1 MLKTTKHLLAL
12 ALSAAMLLGSPGML
26 TAFADN
32 GDDLAMAKSLSVQT
46 IGDSGNNASKN
57 TIAPESN
64 NSAAVVEQI
73 NSLPT
78 TDNLANYTPTIE
90 LNPEDEGYQ
99 EAYQAALDAY
109 YSQIQEQVKAARAS
123 YDALTEEQKVV
134 FDATVLAKLESLENL
149 FAMREQINMLPEG
162 ESDYTVTQDG
172 NTFTTSEGIKIIYQF
187 TDYLTGKDLTN
198 DPAFADT
205 KAFVDEGFLQF
216 PELNGRALNNDR
228 EPDGPK
234 FTIPAAYD
242 YNKENKKFFNF
253 TYENDSGET
262 IHRILRD
269 VHYQFEGG
277 GNGSSNTTT
286 GIMPNPPMAPFLFD
300 STNGATLTVNYVF
313 RNEGDPNLQ
322 NDILTNEI
330 QNLNPSII
338 INGQEMPR
346 EENDDNITFYV
357 NSKEDIF
364 LTYSPTMDM
373 KKLGFD
379 GSAEGEGWNYL
390 LYFYGNI
397 SDDSIIYLHFTFD
410 ENIDLENSII
420 EPKLES
426 DMFSYDSYFI
436 EGQDLTIVCHWDSQ
450 KADENWPDPQTLI
463 TLSGLQLKIRD
474 DWEGDSLTIQ
484 NYGWVDGFAIASN
497 NYAWRIDGGEKYDTL
512 VLKLKSTDPAPDP
525 TPDPEPQPEPDP
537 EPDRPSR
544 PSRDDDDDWEPL
556 PDAPVKEKAETV
568 EVETEVPE
576 QTETQTPVQQPE
588 KHNPETGDA
597 SFAPVS
603 LALAA
608 ASLSA
613 AALLARKRK

>member
-1 MLKTTKHLLAL
+1 M
-12 ALSAAMLLGSPGML
+12 
-26 TAFADN
+26 
-32 GDDLAMAKSLSVQT
+32 LSVQT
-46 IGDSGNNASKN
+46 SGEGNDDELTIGQSSDNENQSENLSPADP
-57 TIAPESN
+57 TAD
-64 NSAAVVEQI
+64 NSAAVAEQI
-73 NSLPT
+73 NALPSA
-78 TDNLANYTPTIE
+78 DDPANYTPTIE
-90 LNPEDEGYQ
+90 LKPEDEGYQ

-109 YSQIQEQVKAARAS
+109 YSQIQEQVKAARSA
-123 YDALTEEQKVV
+123 YDALTEEQKFA

-228 EPDGPK
+228 EPDGPM
-234 FTIPAAYD
+234 FIIPAAYND
-242 YNKENKKFFNF
+242 NKEDQTFFNF
-253 TYENDSGET
+253 TYENDSRET

-286 GIMPNPPMAPFLFD
+286 GIMPNPPMAPSLFD

-525 TPDPEPQPEPDP
+525 TPDPEPQPDPDP
-537 EPDRPSR
+537 TPDRPSR
-544 PSRDDDDDWEPL
+544 PNPDDDDDWEPL
-556 PDAPVKEKAETV
+556 PDSPVKDKPEKV
-568 EVETEVPE
+568 EVETVVPE
-576 QTETQTPVQQPE
+576 ETETPTTEQPD
-588 KHNPETGDA
+588 KYNPETGDTTTV
-597 SFAPVS
+597 FAAM
-603 LALAA
+603 ALAA
-608 ASLSA
+608 VSLGGVV
-613 AALLARKRK
+613 LLGRKKK